1 MTGVHKGRRSGKKK
15 MSHTKEFKVISTP
28 HDLLKAIYNSQL
40 EQMKHYDLF
49 LSHSYRDK
57 DKLIELKN
65 TLNALG
71 LNVYMDWVNDKDE
84 LIRTLTSKDTAI
96 VITERIKASKA
107 ILYVHT
113 NSSMNSKWT
122 PWELGFAYAIGKPVL
137 VYKVEASNDD
147 PEYLQLFELVVFE
160 DKKFKLNDKN
170 ETPLLDW
177 LSSL

>member
-1 MTGVHKGRRSGKKK
+1 
-15 MSHTKEFKVISTP
+15 
-28 HDLLKAIYNSQL
+28 
-40 EQMKHYDLF
+40 
-49 LSHSYRDK
+49 
-57 DKLIELKN
+57 
-65 TLNALG
+65 
-71 LNVYMDWVNDKDE
+71 MDWVNDKDE

-122 PWELGFAYAIGKPVL
+122 PWKLGFAYAIGKPVL